1 MTKFTF
7 RLLELLL
14 KHLGSNLYFILEK
27 CLTRS
32 TVFLLLSAKDGCLH
46 LMSVATLTAHEQ
58 GAHWSLPW
66 SATGLYIN
74 ICTPSQLRK
83 NISTT
88 TTPTGMF
95 TLYCSPA
102 DTKSYAV
109 YIVWRPMN
117 SDGTELEQVVHIHPT
132 FVPELVGRAP
142 WWTKSQSSLQDM
154 SV

>member
-66 SATGLYIN
+66 IRHWTIHKHLH
-74 ICTPSQLRK
+74 PSTITQKHLDYYYAHWNVHTILQPCRHEKLRG
-83 NISTT
+83 I
-88 TTPTGMF
+88 
-95 TLYCSPA
+95 
-102 DTKSYAV
+102 
-109 YIVWRPMN
+109 IVIRGDW
-117 SDGTELEQVVHIHPT
+117 L
-132 FVPELVGRAP
+132 
-142 WWTKSQSSLQDM
+142 
-154 SV
+154 

>member
-88 TTPTGMF
+88 NRPLECSHYTAALPTRKV
-95 TLYCSPA
+95 TR
-102 DTKSYAV
+102 
-109 YIVWRPMN
+109 YI
-117 SDGTELEQVVHIHPT
+117 
-132 FVPELVGRAP
+132 
-142 WWTKSQSSLQDM
+142 
-154 SV
+154 

>member
-32 TVFLLLSAKDGCLH
+32 TVFLLLSSKDGCLH

-66 SATGLYIN
+66 IRHWTIHKHLHPSTITQKHLDYYYAHWNVHTILQPCRHEKLRGIYSMKTYEQRRHRTGTSCSHTSNIRTGAGSPSA
-74 ICTPSQLRK
+74 
-83 NISTT
+83 
-88 TTPTGMF
+88 
-95 TLYCSPA
+95 
-102 DTKSYAV
+102 
-109 YIVWRPMN
+109 
-117 SDGTELEQVVHIHPT
+117 
-132 FVPELVGRAP
+132 LVN
-142 WWTKSQSSLQDM
+142 
-154 SV
+154 